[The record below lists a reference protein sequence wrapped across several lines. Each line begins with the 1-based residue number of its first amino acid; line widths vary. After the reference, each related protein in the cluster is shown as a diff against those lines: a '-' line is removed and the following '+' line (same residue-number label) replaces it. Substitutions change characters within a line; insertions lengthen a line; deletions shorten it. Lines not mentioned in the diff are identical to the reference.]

1 LSERRSNKRIPAK
14 FKINYVHDRDYLISY
29 TKDLSVDGM
38 FIYTKNPPEAGEI
51 TKLTFSIGQID
62 NVTIEAIV
70 IWVNPSEIESELG
83 MGVQFINPPEFLT
96 KEILKAVNKIAVLL
110 DEGGKGDKVGTSRSS

>member
-1 LSERRSNKRIPAK
+1 MLLSERRNNKRIPAK

-38 FIYTKNPPEAGEI
+38 FICTKNPPEAGEI

-70 IWVNPSEIESELG
+70 IWVNSSGIENERG

-96 KEILKAVNKIAVLL
+96 KEALKAVNKIALLL
-110 DEGGKGDKVGTSRSS
+110 DEGGKP